1 MDFSQN
7 DLSIILNCYDN
18 FEFNNDKVILKVN
31 PTLKY
36 PSTDFPHWLQTIQE
50 STLDVTDKN
59 ILIVGRS
66 PQSVCM
72 LLGSKL
78 YSARTVTLLGL
89 SIYPKFLQ
97 LNQDITEHTFHLSV
111 DSKCND
117 VGPTVIYFTIKAEN
131 AISSAMIPSEIGVKH
146 IITGNPLL
154 EGNCIVTKENE
165 DITACICKSMLDS
178 AMKRARELT
187 GPNDPVYLATSTP
200 LLLAVLFG
208 VVVRE
213 NILDRKICLLDRSGG
228 NSLYNVVW
236 PCYTV

>member
-1 MDFSQN
+1 MDFSRN

-50 STLDVTDKN
+50 STLDVTDQN
-59 ILIVGRS
+59 VVIFGRS
-66 PQSVCM
+66 PQSVCI

-97 LNQDITEHTFHLSV
+97 LNDDSTDHTYRV
-111 DSKCND
+111 AVESKSKD
-117 VGPTVIYFTIKAEN
+117 LGPTVIYFTIKEEN
-131 AISSAMIPSEIGVKH
+131 VISSEMLPSEIGVKH
-146 IITGNPLL
+146 IITANPLL
-154 EGNCIVTKENE
+154 EGNSIVTKENE
-165 DITACICKSMLDS
+165 DITACICKSTLQD
-178 AMKRARELT
+178 AMNRARELT
-187 GPNDPVYLATSTP
+187 SPNDCVYLATSTP

-228 NSLYNVVW
+228 SSLYNVVW
-236 PCYTV
+236 PC